1 MQLGGRWFN
10 PRVNLPRHRPLVCGL
25 SLEVDITAGAVLI
38 VLEPEEI
45 LIWIYLLKLD
55 FNQLWACNFGSQE
68 LGSSSCS
75 PRGHTVEL
83 IRTCFPALIL
93 TCCASWSIGCIHFWF
108 CLKIKCIRWSLK
120 RHACFK
126 GCWSYARMHSS
137 SVGQKLASIVLS
149 WKIGQPFI

>member
-93 TCCASWSIGCIHFWF
+93 TCCAFSSIRCTNFWF
-108 CLKIKCIRWSLK
+108 CLKKK
-120 RHACFK
+120 RISKTSCLFQRMLIICPYAPLAVLDRS
-126 GCWSYARMHSS
+126 WRASYYHDR
-137 SVGQKLASIVLS
+137 
-149 WKIGQPFI
+149 

>member
-93 TCCASWSIGCIHFWF
+93 TCCAFSSIRCTNFWF
-108 CLKIKCIRWSLK
+108 CLKKKKDKMISKTSCLFQRMLIICPYAPLAVLDRSW
-120 RHACFK
+120 RA
-126 GCWSYARMHSS
+126 SYYHDR
-137 SVGQKLASIVLS
+137 
-149 WKIGQPFI
+149 